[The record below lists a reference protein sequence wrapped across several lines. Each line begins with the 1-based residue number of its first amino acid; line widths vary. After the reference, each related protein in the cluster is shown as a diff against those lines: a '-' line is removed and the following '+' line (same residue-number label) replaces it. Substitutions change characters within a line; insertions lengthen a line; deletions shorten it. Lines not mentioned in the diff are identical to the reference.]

1 MNQEDAHN
9 AIIDFIPNLSLF
21 GVYDGHGGPEV
32 AKWIANNIP
41 DLLKEQLNGDNVDLD
56 EKLALKIQGIYR
68 FKM

>member
-32 AKWIANNIP
+32 ARWIAKKLP
-41 DLLKEQLNGDNVDLD
+41 QLLREELDGVDIDLD
-56 EKLALKIQGIYR
+56 EKMALKIQGMI
-68 FKM
+68 F